1 MFSVEESGIIG
12 KHSVLIYE
20 DEKEGTKIQFQ
31 LIKVALS
38 KNENSI
44 YLTHHKPNT
53 IKKQMKNFGI
63 DLNYYFS
70 KNLLHIIQIPDFMK
84 DSEGPKKSIKK
95 IMDKVLT
102 NLKPPFHI
110 VGRFFPDL
118 TTQDVLNAQ
127 VDAEQTCQSN
137 FANFNGSFLCFYQLD
152 KFKKIPRE
160 EKQKIL
166 QNHHKII
173 YSSESGNAIS
183 FDSHLIR

>member
-70 KNLLHIIQIPDFMK
+70 KNLLHIVQIPDFMK
-84 DSEGPKKSIKK
+84 DSE
-95 IMDKVLT
+95 
-102 NLKPPFHI
+102 
-110 VGRFFPDL
+110 
-118 TTQDVLNAQ
+118 
-127 VDAEQTCQSN
+127 
-137 FANFNGSFLCFYQLD
+137 
-152 KFKKIPRE
+152 
-160 EKQKIL
+160 
-166 QNHHKII
+166 
-173 YSSESGNAIS
+173 
-183 FDSHLIR
+183 

>member
-1 MFSVEESGIIG
+1 MFSVRESGIIG

-31 LIKVALS
+31 LIKEGLS

-44 YLTHHKPNT
+44 YLTQHEPDT

-70 KNLLHIIQIPDFMK
+70 KNLLHIIQIPNFLK
-84 DSEGPKKSIKK
+84 DPKGPKKSIEK
-95 IMDKVLT
+95 IMDQILIK
-102 NLKPPFHI
+102 LKPPFHI

-118 TTQDVLNAQ
+118 TTQDALNAQ
-127 VDAEQTCQSN
+127 VDAEQSCQSN

-152 KFKKIPRE
+152 KLKKIPRE

-173 YSSESGNAIS
+173 YSSKSGNAIS
-183 FDSHLIR
+183 FDSHIIR